1 MVKTLRILSFVFRV
15 ICLAACIYSL
25 LPGKKLAY
33 PYIGIPPILSI
44 ICSTQ
49 YHRMAHPEKLTA
61 LPMKTR
67 IILAAACFALI
78 IAAVIAVIVL
88 N

>member
-1 MVKTLRILSFVFRV
+1 MAKALRILSFVFMG
-15 ICLAACIYSL
+15 IGLAALIYDL
-25 LPGKKLAY
+25 LPCKKLAY

-49 YHRMAHPEKLTA
+49 YHRMTHPEKLRKLTS
-61 LPMKTR
+61 KSGV
-67 IILAAACFALI
+67 
-78 IAAVIAVIVL
+78 IAAVAVYVLVVAVIIAIIVL

>member
-1 MVKTLRILSFVFRV
+1 MVKTLRILSFVFMG
-15 ICLAACIYSL
+15 IGLAALIYDL

-49 YHRMAHPEKLTA
+49 YHRMTHPEKLRK
-61 LPMKTR
+61 LPWKSSVT
-67 IILAAACFALI
+67 IAVAAYVLVFAAI
-78 IAAVIAVIVL
+78 IAVL
-88 N
+88 VLS